1 MKTAL
6 VFLADG
12 FEEIEA
18 LSPIDYLR
26 RGNVL
31 VKTVAIP
38 SETMKD
44 NKIVTSS
51 HGIKMFADLSF
62 EEFCGEYKN
71 NFPDLCVCP
80 GGSVGAKNLSKCEKL
95 LSFLEKSFEDGN
107 YVSAICASPA
117 VVLGKTNLLQNK
129 NWTCYPGCENELC
142 EDLRKNRKEQSF
154 VTDGKLI
161 TARASGASE
170 EFAIELVKILCGEEL
185 AQKIKI
191 GNCMR

>member
-38 SETMKD
+38 SETMKE

-51 HGIKMFADLSF
+51 HGIKMFADLDF
-62 EEFCGEYKN
+62 DEFCDEYKN
-71 NFPDLCVCP
+71 TFPDLCVCP
-80 GGSVGAKNLSKCEKL
+80 GGSVGAENLSKCEKL
-95 LSFLEKSFEDGN
+95 LTFLEKSFAAEN
-107 YVSAICASPA
+107 YISAICASPA
-117 VVLGKTNLLQNK
+117 VVLGKTNLLKNK
-129 NWTCYPGCENELC
+129 NWTCYPGCEKNLS
-142 EDLRKNRKEQSF
+142 EDFIKNRQEKSF

-170 EFAIELVKILCGEEL
+170 EFAIELVRILCGEEI